1 MSSAT
6 SIGVRNWPRSARAP
20 SSSAA
25 SPASRRPA
33 ASESRSTALG
43 YRVCPAASGG
53 RGPTVT
59 RGSRAWCGVWGPWA
73 SPALPG
79 PRGHCRLNEDSTR
92 PGRLPWPG
100 APAGACGLLRASAL
114 GFPVARGTGS
124 FTPLLARH
132 QPSGSPWPGWSRT
145 CSTSRGAPPTLR
157 LPVAGGTG
165 LLMPRGVDLPVARE
179 YCCGACGPAAGRLRS
194 LGTLVPPGRGSGA
207 SGVFPRTPGAGWPG
221 PVRLLRQ

>member
-59 RGSRAWCGVWGPWA
+59 RGSRAWCGVWWPWA

-92 PGRLPWPG
+92 PGRLSWPG
-100 APAGACGLLRASAL
+100 ALAGVCGLLRASAL
-114 GFPVARGTGS
+114 GS
-124 FTPLLARH
+124 L
-132 QPSGSPWPGWSRT
+132 WPG
-145 CSTSRGAPPTLR
+145 A
-157 LPVAGGTG
+157 AGSLT
-165 LLMPRGVDLPVARE
+165 PRGVDLPVARE
-179 YCCGACGPAAGRLRS
+179 YCCGACGPAAGHLRN
-194 LGTLVPPGRGSGA
+194 LGPLVPPGRGSGA
-207 SGVFPRTPGAGWPG
+207 PGVYTPRSGSWLAGARQAAA
-221 PVRLLRQ
+221 PVSVPHMALSFSIMLERLEGSAAVMASWRERIKRRYSP

>member
-53 RGPTVT
+53 RGRPLP
-59 RGSRAWCGVWGPWA
+59 S
-73 SPALPG
+73 PG
-79 PRGHCRLNEDSTR
+79 PESAAVSMRTAPGPDVSRGRGHWRV
-92 PGRLPWPG
+92 
-100 APAGACGLLRASAL
+100 CGLLRASAL
-114 GFPVARGTGS
+114 G
-124 FTPLLARH
+124 
-132 QPSGSPWPGWSRT
+132 SPWPG
-145 CSTSRGAPPTLR
+145 APGSLT
-157 LPVAGGTG
+157 
-165 LLMPRGVDLPVARE
+165 PRGVDLPVARE
-179 YCCGACGPAAGRLRS
+179 YCCGACGPVAGRLRS

-207 SGVFPRTPGAGWPG
+207 PGVYTPRSGSWLAGARQAAA
-221 PVRLLRQ
+221 PVSVPHMALSFSIMLERLEGSAAVMASWRERIKRRYSP